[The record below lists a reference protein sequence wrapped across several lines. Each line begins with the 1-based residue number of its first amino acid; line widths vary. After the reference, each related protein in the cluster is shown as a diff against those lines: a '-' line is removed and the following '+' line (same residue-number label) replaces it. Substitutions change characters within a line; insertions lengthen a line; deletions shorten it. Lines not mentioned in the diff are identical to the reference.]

1 MKEYIKVSG
10 RNDINNLR
18 IDFDYDLGGM
28 NYFTG
33 RVERRGYYISIMP
46 VYRTV
51 REGGWTSESYT
62 AFTGIKTCLK
72 EVTRK
77 SNKAEAEAA
86 TIFEAEKQKYIDY
99 MLERY
104 NLTVEV

>member
-10 RNDINNLR
+10 RSDVNNLR

-62 AFTGIKTCLK
+62 AFTGVKTCLL
-72 EVTRK
+72 EVARK
-77 SNKAEAEAA
+77 SSKKEQEAQKL
-86 TIFEAEKQKYIDY
+86 FEAEKQKYIDY
-99 MLERY
+99 MLKRY

>member
-18 IDFDYDLGGM
+18 INFDYDLGGM

-33 RVERRGYYISIMP
+33 RAERRGYYISIMP

-51 REGGWTSESYT
+51 RDGGWTSESYT
-62 AFTGIKTCLK
+62 AFTGVKTCLL
-72 EVTRK
+72 EVARK
-77 SNKAEAEAA
+77 SSKKEEEAKKL
-86 TIFEAEKQKYIDY
+86 FEAEKQKYIDY
-99 MLERY
+99 MLQRY